1 MAGGIPS
8 GTLGSEA
15 SPGLEGAGQSS
26 PPHTRRRQ
34 HGPGSAA
41 WAPGSVKSRLLRK
54 QTSQEGQ
61 EPLMLLRFVREML
74 FSLGYRVSWER
85 KPGETGTSS
94 VLFQVHPSDP
104 EQGPL
109 HGRRVPGEACCPLGG
124 VGSPHKP
131 TDRVSMLSKHFF
143 SLFNCPPDYYPL

>member
-8 GTLGSEA
+8 GTLDSEA

-26 PPHTRRRQ
+26 PPHTRRCQ
-34 HGPGSAA
+34 HGPGSTA
-41 WAPGSVKSRLLRK
+41 WASGSVKSHLLRK

-61 EPLMLLRFVREML
+61 EPLILLRFVREML
-74 FSLGYRVSWER
+74 FSLGYRVSQER

-94 VLFQVHPSDP
+94 VPPTQNRACYVEGGCP
-104 EQGPL
+104 EKPVARCG
-109 HGRRVPGEACCPLGG
+109 GGGLGHHTN
-124 VGSPHKP
+124 S